1 MSRNAYIN
9 KDIPLS
15 KIHEVKADTAD
26 FCVFPV
32 YLPARTFITINLT
45 ACPAYF

>member
-15 KIHEVKADTAD
+15 KIHEVKAESVDY
-26 FCVFPV
+26 VFLHGVRRPEDRV
-32 YLPARTFITINLT
+32 GKL
-45 ACPAYF
+45 